1 MNKLVISLS
10 LLTACP
16 APGPGPGPG
25 PQPHDDTGAPLVLG
39 CPEVVEG
46 GEAVCVSID
55 TTIASEVAP
64 NFSGFNHQNFND
76 GLQSWDQRLVEMTRK
91 LVPGHLRFPG
101 GGSTY
106 GYHWSTGGVPDATLD
121 DYANGVNDTKYGKFQ
136 GYQEIIAGKGFL
148 KLTDFVRF
156 TQATGAR
163 MVLVIN
169 TRTSGGTH
177 EASTPKSAG
186 ALAAMVIERGYDVA
200 VWELDT
206 EPVYWSTDSG
216 SEPQRYDGGYGYV
229 DDMKPYFDAIN
240 DAYESAGIAEADRPS
255 INISTS
261 DGGENENHAL
271 FDGVNYE
278 SVGED
283 CPVLAGDKLGV
294 SGFGSDDDPD
304 STHTKYWTG
313 WSHHW
318 YTGHNSYF
326 DELGNTVDDEQDS
339 GDPVDEAERFWEIFH
354 EDVNHRVTKSALD
367 LIDCYFLPVNGPH
380 GLSDSPD
387 STVRG
392 SITEY
397 NLRFKV
403 DFTDSAFSAV
413 HAAESVLRWST
424 HPSLAMVGYHALTA
438 EAIDQRCDHGDT
450 ASSRASNNRVQDSE
464 DNDYDF
470 FWDLPGLALQL
481 VNVAVNTAD
490 SRLQTTLEGGV
501 EVKATEALYGK
512 NEVNEKWG
520 WNQADTSSQVS
531 ALYGQT
537 YRGRDGIDRLVLT
550 NRSATS
556 HTAYIEVD
564 GALVDGNLK
573 THAIHPP
580 DPYDPLFANDGEAV
594 DCKTDLTSEVLDQAV
609 VEGVVEEGMLTL
621 SPWSVVLVEI
631 PSAPQV
637 GAPDSPSP
645 PTLTAGIERLDVEW
659 EPVADATGYRVKWG
673 VTDGVYPFSV
683 SVDTA
688 DYTIAPYADGID
700 LFVVVSAENEVG
712 EGENSDVSAAQTLP
726 DYRVEDEFSVVGDL
740 ANSSDWFAGCGGTT
754 TWESS
759 GATLSAGYSSNLKQ
773 CLLHETSGPDST
785 PPEDTGFDYELAAD
799 YQRVSATLQ
808 IPEWTD
814 GVTGQRV
821 GVVGRYQGVDA
832 YVAAYLDH
840 DNDDLR
846 LVVLSP
852 FLASGSETIAH
863 SDDLGLSA
871 LEGSW
876 LELELELDGQ
886 TIRVWFDDGSGRR
899 LIAAALDLKYDT
911 ATTSGAITRPGK
923 AGLFVRRQE
932 TVFERLLVR

>member
-1 MNKLVISLS
+1 MNKSVISLS
-10 LLTACP
+10 LLVACS
-16 APGPGPGPG
+16 G
-25 PQPHDDTGAPLVLG
+25 PQPQDDTGVPPVPPAAG

-55 TTIASEVAP
+55 TQIASDIAP
-64 NFSGFNHQNFND
+64 SFSGFNHQNFND
-76 GLQSWDQRLVEMTRK
+76 GLQPWDERLVEMART

-106 GYHWSTGGVPDATLD
+106 GYDWSTGGVPEATLD
-121 DYANGVNDTKYGKFQ
+121 DYANGVNDKKYGKFL
-136 GYQEIIAGKGFL
+136 GYQETIAGKGFL
-148 KLTDFVRF
+148 KLTDFARF
-156 TQATGAR
+156 AQAVGAR
-163 MVLVIN
+163 IVMVIN
-169 TRTSGGTH
+169 TRTNGGTH
-177 EASTPKSAG
+177 EASTPESAG
-186 ALAAMVIERGYDVA
+186 ALADLVIERGYDVA

-206 EPVYWSTDSG
+206 EPVYWSSAGG
-216 SEPQRYDGGYGYV
+216 SQPQRYDGGYNYV
-229 DDMKPYFDAIN
+229 EEMKPYFDAIN
-240 DAYESAGIAEADRPS
+240 DAYERAGIAEADRPS

-271 FDGVNYE
+271 FDGVDYE

-283 CPVLAGDKLGV
+283 CPPIAGGELGV
-294 SGFGSDDDPD
+294 SGFGSDDDPE
-304 STHTKYWTG
+304 STHSKYWTG

-326 DELGNTVDDEQDS
+326 DDAGNTIDDEQDT
-339 GDPVDEAERFWEIFH
+339 GDLPDEADRFWEIFH
-354 EDVNHRVTKSALD
+354 EDVNYRVTQSALD
-367 LIDCYFLPVNGPH
+367 LIDCYFLPVNGLG
-380 GLSDSPD
+380 GLNDSPA
-387 STVRG
+387 STLRG

-424 HPSLAMVGYHALTA
+424 HPSLALVGYHALTA

-450 ASSRASNNRVQDSE
+450 ASSRASNNRVQDSQ

-481 VNVAVNTAD
+481 VNTAVNTAD

-501 EVKATEALYGK
+501 EVRATEVLYSR
-512 NEVNEKWG
+512 NEVTEKWG

-550 NRSATS
+550 NRSGTS
-556 HTAYIEVD
+556 HTVHLEVD
-564 GALVDGNLK
+564 GKLAEDILK
-573 THAIHPP
+573 TYSIHPP

-594 DCKTDLTSEVLDQAV
+594 DCEEDLTSDVLDQAV
-609 VEGVVEEGMLTL
+609 EEGVVEEGMFTL
-621 SPWSVVLVEI
+621 PPWSVVLVEI
-631 PSAPQV
+631 PTTPHSSAPER
-637 GAPDSPSP
+637 PEP
-645 PTLTAGIERLDVEW
+645 PILTPGVERLEVEW
-659 EPVADATGYRVKWG
+659 EPVADATSYRVKWG
-673 VTDGVYPFSV
+673 VTAGVYPFSV
-683 SVDTA
+683 SVNTTEH
-688 DYTIAPYADGID
+688 TIEPYADGID
-700 LFVVVSAENEVG
+700 LFVVVSAENGSG
-712 EGENSDVSAAQTLP
+712 EGENSDVASAQTLP
-726 DYRVEDEFSVVGDL
+726 EYRVEDEFSVVSDL
-740 ANSSDWFAGCGGTT
+740 ANSSDWFSGCGGTT
-754 TWESS
+754 TWTSN
-759 GATLSAGYSSNLKQ
+759 GTTLQAGFSSNLKQ
-773 CLLHETSGPDST
+773 CLLHESSGPEST
-785 PPEDTGFDYELAAD
+785 APQDPGFDYELAAD
-799 YQRVSATLQ
+799 YQKVSATLQ

-814 GVTGQRV
+814 GTSGQRV

-852 FLASGSETIAH
+852 SLASGSETIAH
-863 SDDLGLSA
+863 SDDLGLDA

-886 TIRVWFDDGSGRR
+886 TIRVWFDDGTGSR
-899 LIAAALDLKYDT
+899 LIAAALDLNYDT
-911 ATTSGAITRPGK
+911 SSSSVALTRPGK
-923 AGLFVRRQE
+923 AGIFVRRQE
-932 TVFERLLVR
+932 THFERLLVR